1 MVANCLFPTWWDS
14 KLLLVLPQTIFHSSH
29 MVLHFL
35 KWKLPMYINNKL
47 WTLSYPPPAG
57 SILITSIPN
66 FYTNVVSVCTGVM
79 CCYKSSRQHL
89 LSPCPYT
96 FSPWVVCSF
105 LLLSGRDLSH
115 SPALLPHQGV
125 GRRKWGRRAG
135 ERWTHTKDR
144 RPLRTG
150 KGQKVLRCSLLD
162 TFICSLLW
170 MVEDI
175 YFSSPSFS

>member
-1 MVANCLFPTWWDS
+1 MVANCLFPTWWYS

-35 KWKLPMYINNKL
+35 KWKLPMYI
-47 WTLSYPPPAG
+47 
-57 SILITSIPN
+57 N

-170 MVEDI
+170 LVEDI